1 LFLYAPMRLS
11 ACLIARDE
19 EETLPRC
26 LASLTG
32 VVDEICVLDTGSRDR
47 TPEIARQHGAK
58 TGFRAW
64 DQDFSAARNASLDLA
79 SGDWILQIDADEEID
94 PTSLEGLRLE
104 LENGPPCRL
113 VEVQLLDGT
122 SSPGT
127 VQLARLFRRDAR
139 IRYARPVH
147 ESVVDSLSQANL
159 PPPSPCSLRL
169 IHHGYKPEFLARR
182 DKHQRNLSILRS
194 ARDKAKADA
203 YDFYKLATTLP
214 TWEPSGE
221 RQEALESGW
230 NAGMAQPESIRSEW
244 PWWDRFVQAHVQSL
258 FRNGQFSQ
266 ANTVAQI
273 VLAERNSSNPLTRS
287 ACAELNLR
295 AGYPQLAL
303 EFCQSALSL
312 LQTGR
317 AHHLLARSDK
327 DEAELE
333 WIAARSAWAC
343 NLQDTFLVH
352 VSRSIALG
360 SLDARCLL
368 AGWKIS
374 QGTSDGWK
382 DLDLLLRSDSQHP
395 SVLIAAS
402 EAALSQG
409 DRSTSDLL
417 LEKASLFP
425 SDAAQRAHCRLWAR
439 AWLAG
444 RTPPLNLPPFDFE
457 TSAIHGFLAVV
468 RRHPWRPDPFLHVGA
483 IRTALADLLE
493 SLLNAGLDEP
503 VRLFASG
510 SLNRD
515 SDLPGIAQLVEAV

>member
-1 LFLYAPMRLS
+1 MRLS

-47 TPEIARQHGAK
+47 TPEIARLHGAK

-64 DQDFSAARNASLDLA
+64 DQDFSTARNASLELA

-94 PTSLEGLRLE
+94 PTSLDGLRRD

-122 SSPGT
+122 PNPAT
-127 VQLARLFRRDAR
+127 VQLARLFRRDER
-139 IRYARPVH
+139 IRYSRPVH
-147 ESVVDSLSQANL
+147 ESVVDSLAHAGL

-169 IHHGYKPEFLARR
+169 VHHGYKPEFVARR

-194 ARDKAKADA
+194 VRDKAKADA

-214 TWEPSGE
+214 TWDSTGE
-221 RQEALESGW
+221 RREALESGW
-230 NAGMAQPESIRSEW
+230 NAGMAQPDSVRAEW
-244 PWWDRFVQAHVQSL
+244 PWWDRFVQTHMQGL
-258 FRNGQFSQ
+258 FRNGRLTH
-266 ANTVAQI
+266 ANAVARTVLETENAPY
-273 VLAERNSSNPLTRS
+273 PLTRS
-287 ACAELNLR
+287 ACAELHLR
-295 AGYPQLAL
+295 AGLSQQAL
-303 EFCQSALSL
+303 EFCRTAISAL
-312 LQTGR
+312 QDTR
-317 AHHLLARSDK
+317 AHHLVARSDK

-343 NLQDTFLVH
+343 NLQDAFLVH
-352 VSRSIALG
+352 VSRSISLG

-395 SVLIAAS
+395 SVLMAAS
-402 EAALSQG
+402 EAAFSQG

-439 AWLAG
+439 AWQSG
-444 RTPPLNLPPFDFE
+444 RTPPLDQPAFDFE
-457 TSAIHGFLAVV
+457 AAAIHGFLAVV
-468 RRHPWRPDPFLHVGA
+468 RHHPWRPDPFFRAGA

-503 VRLFASG
+503 VRLFARA
-510 SLNRD
+510 SLDRD
-515 SDLPGIAQLVEAV
+515 SDLPGISQLVESV